1 MTKIKMI
8 RNAVG
13 VTNEWGSVTRVYEI
27 NEILPTK
34 KKWQKDLANAMLDM
48 GAAMEVQDKKPDME
62 FKSARAKKK
71 KG

>member
-1 MTKIKMI
+1 
-8 RNAVG
+8 
-13 VTNEWGSVTRVYEI
+13 
-27 NEILPTK
+27 
-34 KKWQKDLANAMLDM
+34 MLDM